1 MTTKVKPNYL
11 NTPRSEVEGYLDFVD
26 ETLFEKSVDSYLNS
40 GEGLEYLHSSIR
52 EMCLVISSK
61 NGIDSNTK
69 METKCLDVCMS
80 ALKSYQKAKESDG
93 TKEFAKRYVAG
104 LIKTFYK
111 NYKGSGGKIKPKDK
125 PHYVNNAQFSQ
136 AVVDYCT
143 ASQQAKKTGSS
154 APVVPDY
161 IAQCFLKICEGLS
174 HKANFVRYTYRE
186 EMVMDAV
193 ENCLKAIENYNI
205 EAATRTGKPNAF
217 AYFTQISWF
226 AFLRRIEKEKK
237 QQEIKSRYLGHIG
250 VEDRFDNDLAQD
262 DAIQVTQAY
271 VDILRLRI
279 DEVKARDSEWK
290 DIVKKERKRRT
301 VKADSDLSDFIID

>member
-1 MTTKVKPNYL
+1 MVQNYGNPMTTKV
-11 NTPRSEVEGYLDFVD
+11 
-26 ETLFEKSVDSYLNS
+26 
-40 GEGLEYLHSSIR
+40 
-52 EMCLVISSK
+52 
-61 NGIDSNTK
+61 
-69 METKCLDVCMS
+69 
-80 ALKSYQKAKESDG
+80 
-93 TKEFAKRYVAG
+93 
-104 LIKTFYK
+104 
-111 NYKGSGGKIKPKDK
+111 KPKDK

-143 ASQQAKKTGSS
+143 ESQQAKKTGSS

-161 IAQCFLKICEGLS
+161 IASCFLKICEGLS

-237 QQEIKSRYLGHIG
+237 QQEIKTKYMGQMGIDVLL
-250 VEDRFDNDLAQD
+250 DNDLAD
-262 DAIQVTQAY
+262 DESMQVAQAY
-271 VDILRLRI
+271 VDTLRQRI
-279 DEVKARDSEWK
+279 DEVKSKDAEWK
-290 DIVKKERKRRT
+290 EIVKKERKRRT
-301 VKADSDLSDFIID
+301 VKVDSDLGDFISE